1 VQGSGPSQDQHDLAL
16 ANMLAQA
23 RALSDGDEDGSGGYP
38 GNRPSTTLL
47 FQKLDPETLGKL
59 VALYE
64 HKVFVESVVWGI
76 NAFDQPG
83 VELGKRLAR
92 EMTGAVTQPDGFQGG
107 DAGTRGLLDA
117 ISRWR

>member
-1 VQGSGPSQDQHDLAL
+1 
-16 ANMLAQA
+16 MLAQA

-38 GNRPSTTLL
+38 GNRPSTSLL

-64 HKVFVESVVWGI
+64 HKVFVESVIWGI